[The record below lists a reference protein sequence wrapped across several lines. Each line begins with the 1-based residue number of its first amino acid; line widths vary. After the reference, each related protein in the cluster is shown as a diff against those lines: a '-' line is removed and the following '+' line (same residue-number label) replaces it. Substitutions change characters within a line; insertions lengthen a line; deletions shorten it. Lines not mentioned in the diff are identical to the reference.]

1 MRRPLIPLDA
11 IFKTKLHAAIEQGL
25 RDWHSAAVQHDALA
39 ELRIVQQ
46 RAQQDHGNLR
56 QAGNAVLLEALARLQ
71 SVDARGEA
79 ILRLHY
85 LDGLTVYQIG
95 AQLSLG
101 ESAVNKLQRQAKAR
115 LADILYAM
123 EQTVYVQQ
131 RSQLDQ
137 RLEAPTYDQL
147 FGLSA
152 AREQLAAQIN
162 KAGAPWLVTLAG
174 MGGIGKT
181 ALADSL
187 LRSLL
192 GDARWHEIAWVT
204 ARPHLFH
211 VGGSMK
217 SVTEPALTT
226 AALCDALCTQLLP
239 DSGHHYLTADAQRAL
254 LQARFTTAPHLV
266 VIDNLESV
274 LDLESLLATVRTWL
288 NPSKFLFTTRH
299 SLYREPDIYHFAIP
313 ELSEGDAMALVRHEA
328 EIRNLPDLATASAAD
343 LQGIYATV
351 GGNPLALRLVVGQL
365 HLHTLPQVLADLR
378 LARGQPVANLY
389 THIYRRAW
397 ENLSESA
404 RRTLLLMPL
413 TPPNG
418 SDWAFL
424 LAMGHENFT
433 EDELRQA
440 FHTLIELNLV
450 DSRGNLHERRYSIHS
465 LTRTFLHEQV
475 LQWQ

>member
-1 MRRPLIPLDA
+1 MDDR
-11 IFKTKLHAAIEQGL
+11 FKTQLHEAIEQGL
-25 RDWHSAAVQHDALA
+25 RDWHSADRQHHALA
-39 ELRIVQQ
+39 ELRLVQQ
-46 RAQQDHGNLR
+46 RAQQDHGELR
-56 QAGNAVLLEALARLQ
+56 QAGNEVLLEGLTRLQ

-95 AQLSLG
+95 AHLSLG
-101 ESAVNKLQRQAKAR
+101 ESAVNKLQRLAKVR
-115 LADILYAM
+115 LFDILYAM
-123 EQTVYVQQ
+123 EQTLYVQQ
-131 RSQLDQ
+131 RAQLDQ

-147 FGLSA
+147 FGLTHA
-152 AREQLAAQIN
+152 HAQLAAQLN
-162 KAGAPWLVTLAG
+162 KPGAPWLVTLAG
-174 MGGIGKT
+174 IGGIGKT

-187 LRSLL
+187 VRTLL
-192 GDARWHEIAWVT
+192 GDTRWHEIAWVT
-204 ARPHLFH
+204 ARPHRFH
-211 VGGSMK
+211 VGGGIK
-217 SVTEPALTT
+217 SVADPILTS
-226 AALCDALCTQLLP
+226 AALCAALCTQLLP
-239 DSGHHYLTADAQRAL
+239 DSGHRHLTADAQRLL
-254 LQARFTTAPHLV
+254 LQERFTAAPHLV

-274 LDLESLLATVRTWL
+274 LDLESLLATVRTWV

-299 SLYREPDIYHFAIP
+299 SLYREPDIYHFTIP
-313 ELSEGDAMALVRHEA
+313 ELSEGDAIALVRHEA
-328 EIRNLPDLATASAAD
+328 AVRNLPDVATASAAD

-378 LARGQPVANLY
+378 LARGQPVTNLY
-389 THIYRRAW
+389 THIYRRSW

-413 TPPNG
+413 TPPGG

-424 LAMGHENFT
+424 LGMGREQLTEN
-433 EDELRQA
+433 ELRQA

-475 LQWQ
+475 LQW

>member
-1 MRRPLIPLDA
+1 MPLDEL
-11 IFKTKLHAAIEQGL
+11 FKTKLHEAIEQGL
-25 RDWHSAAVQHDALA
+25 RDWHSADGQHHALVG
-39 ELRIVQQ
+39 LRVVQQ
-46 RAQQDHGNLR
+46 RSQQDHGNLR
-56 QAGNAVLLEALARLQ
+56 QAGNEVLLEGLTRLQ
-71 SVDARGEA
+71 GVDARGEA

-95 AQLSLG
+95 AHLSLG

-123 EQTVYVQQ
+123 EQMVYAQQ

-147 FGLSA
+147 FGLHL

-162 KAGAPWLVTLAG
+162 KPGAPWLVAVAG
-174 MGGIGKT
+174 IGGIGKT

-187 LRSLL
+187 MRSLL
-192 GDARWHEIAWVT
+192 GDSRWHEIAWVT

-211 VGGSMK
+211 VGGGMK
-217 SVTEPALTT
+217 SVAEPALTS
-226 AALCDALCTQLLP
+226 AALCDALCAQLLP
-239 DSGHHYLTADAQRAL
+239 GSGHRHLHADAQRAL
-254 LQARFTTAPHLV
+254 LQERFTATPHLV
-266 VIDNLESV
+266 VIDNLEGV
-274 LDLESLLATVRTWL
+274 LDLESLLATVRTWIM
-288 NPSKFLFTTRH
+288 PSKFLFTTRH

-313 ELSEGDAMALVRHEA
+313 ELSEGDAIALVRHEA
-328 EIRNLPDLATASAAD
+328 DIRNLPDLATASAAD
-343 LQGIYATV
+343 LRGIYATV

-378 LARGQPVANLY
+378 LARGQPIANLY

-404 RRTLLLMPL
+404 RRALLLMPL

-418 SDWAFL
+418 SEWEFL
-424 LAMGHENFT
+424 LTMGREKLT
-433 EDELRQA
+433 EEEVRQA

-475 LQWQ
+475 LQWE